1 MFRIIFAGLAA
12 VGLSVSIAH
21 AQAYPSRPV
30 NVIVPF
36 APGGGSDAVARY
48 ITSKVGERTGAR
60 FVIENKGGA
69 GTNLGNDAA
78 SRAAPDGYTLLLG
91 QVTLGINPSLYPK
104 LNYNVRDFVPV
115 AMIAKSPTVMVVRP
129 DFPAKSVAEFIKLAK
144 EKPGS
149 LNFASGGVG
158 ASPHLAGELFKL
170 LTKTELS
177 HVPYRGSSPAQADLI
192 GGAVQVIFDT
202 APSVVSQIKGGTL
215 RALAVSGTQRFSEL
229 PDVPTFAEAG
239 LADFDVPVWYGIVAP
254 KGTPDDVVKF
264 LNSGINA
271 ALAEPEVITR
281 FKEMGADVAPA
292 SPKELGSFID
302 AEIGKWA
309 KVIKDANIKID

>member
-1 MFRIIFAGLAA
+1 M
-12 VGLSVSIAH
+12 
-21 AQAYPSRPV
+21 
-30 NVIVPF
+30 
-36 APGGGSDAVARY
+36 
-48 ITSKVGERTGAR
+48 
-60 FVIENKGGA
+60 
-69 GTNLGNDAA
+69 
-78 SRAAPDGYTLLLG
+78 
-91 QVTLGINPSLYPK
+91 
-104 LNYNVRDFVPV
+104 
-115 AMIAKSPTVMVVRP
+115 
-129 DFPAKSVAEFIKLAK
+129 
-144 EKPGS
+144 
-149 LNFASGGVG
+149 
-158 ASPHLAGELFKL
+158 
-170 LTKTELS
+170 
-177 HVPYRGSSPAQADLI
+177 
-192 GGAVQVIFDT
+192 IFDT

-229 PDVPTFAEAG
+229 PDVPTFVEAG

>member
-1 MFRIIFAGLAA
+1 M
-12 VGLSVSIAH
+12 
-21 AQAYPSRPV
+21 
-30 NVIVPF
+30 
-36 APGGGSDAVARY
+36 
-48 ITSKVGERTGAR
+48 
-60 FVIENKGGA
+60 IENKGGA

-129 DFPAKSVAEFIKLAK
+129 DFPAKSVAEFITLAK
-144 EKPGS
+144 EKPGT

-192 GGAVQVIFDT
+192 GAR
-202 APSVVSQIKGGTL
+202 S
-215 RALAVSGTQRFSEL
+215 R
-229 PDVPTFAEAG
+229 
-239 LADFDVPVWYGIVAP
+239 
-254 KGTPDDVVKF
+254 
-264 LNSGINA
+264 
-271 ALAEPEVITR
+271 
-281 FKEMGADVAPA
+281 
-292 SPKELGSFID
+292 
-302 AEIGKWA
+302 
-309 KVIKDANIKID
+309 